1 MYRIYYSYK
10 AIGDVLIIVFDEL
23 AYPDT
28 VISKGN
34 VTSLYTKGKLVGINI
49 FNISDI
55 VKIHADG
62 LLHFVNPE
70 LVKVIN
76 TILKNANVATLDK
89 NGYSIE
95 NA

>member
-10 AIGDVLIIVFDEL
+10 AIGDVLIIVCDD
-23 AYPDT
+23 ASYPDT
-28 VISKGN
+28 VMKKGN
-34 VTSLYTKGKLVGINI
+34 VTALYSKGKLIGINI
-49 FNISDI
+49 FGISEV

-76 TILKNANVATLDK
+76 AILKNADIETLDK